1 MGINMNCIKVEIL
14 QEICIIYDKLKA
26 IYHSKNT
33 AVFEYLKEK
42 KIEINLL
49 MKLLV
54 SKKNGKNILNSSVNK
69 TLYNKKKILHNV
81 VLFVWILKLAL
92 PSSDRV

>member
-1 MGINMNCIKVEIL
+1 MNCIKAEII
-14 QEICIIYDKLKA
+14 QEICIIDDELKE

-33 AVFEYLKEK
+33 AVFEYLKQK

-54 SKKNGKNILNSSVNK
+54 SKKNGKNILNLSVNK
-69 TLYNKKKILHNV
+69 ISYNKKKFLHNV

>member
-1 MGINMNCIKVEIL
+1 MNCIKAEIL
-14 QEICIIYDKLKA
+14 QEICIIDDELIA
-26 IYHSKNT
+26 IYHMKNT
-33 AVFEYLKEK
+33 AVFEYLKQK

-49 MKLLV
+49 RKLLV

-69 TLYNKKKILHNV
+69 IPYNKKKILHNA
-81 VLFVWILKLAL
+81 VLFFWILKLAL